1 MNSGDTTPLRVIT
14 VFSGSADSL
23 DEGYIQGAWQCGACL
38 ALRGITL
45 VYGAGKT
52 GLMGAVADGAL
63 ACKGEVIGVIN
74 DGLNT
79 PELAHS
85 GLTRVEVFP
94 DLAQRKARMLSLA
107 EGFICL
113 PGGFGTFD
121 ELFEALTLAQLGVHH
136 KPIGLLNLQ
145 HYFDPLLGLIDHS
158 IHEHFIYPEHRELF
172 VCANDADK
180 LIDLMQT
187 YQPPQNLSRWVE
199 RPS

>member
-1 MNSGDTTPLRVIT
+1 MQ
-14 VFSGSADSL
+14 A
-23 DEGYIQGAWQCGACL
+23 AWQLGAIL
-38 ALRGITL
+38 AMRGITL

-79 PELAHS
+79 PTLAHA
-85 GLTRVEVFP
+85 GLTRLEVFP

-107 EGFICL
+107 DGFICL

-145 HYFDPLLGLIDHS
+145 HYFDPLLGLIDHG
-158 IHEHFIYPEHRELF
+158 IHEHFIYQEHRDLF
-172 VCANDADK
+172 
-180 LIDLMQT
+180 L
-187 YQPPQNLSRWVE
+187 
-199 RPS
+199 

>member
-1 MNSGDTTPLRVIT
+1 MNSGNTPPLRVIT

-23 DEGYIQGAWQCGACL
+23 AEPYIQAAWQLGTTL
-38 ALRGITL
+38 ASRGITL

-63 ACKGEVIGVIN
+63 ACKGEVVGIIN

-79 PELAHS
+79 PMLAHA
-85 GLTRVEVFP
+85 GLTRLEVFP
-94 DLAQRKARMLSLA
+94 DLAQRKTRMLSLA
-107 EGFICL
+107 DGFICL
-113 PGGFGTFD
+113 PGGFGTYD
-121 ELFEALTLAQLGVHH
+121 ELFETLTLAQLGVHQ

-145 HYFDPLLGLIDHS
+145 HYFDPLLGLVAHS

-172 VCANDADK
+172 LCADDADE
-180 LIDLMQT
+180 LLDLMQT

-199 RPS
+199 RTA